1 METSEYLNEYNTER
15 KPLILKEYG
24 RNVQKLAE
32 YVTQIEDP
40 EKRTSMAHTLVD
52 LMKQVTPTV
61 KDTTE
66 NAQKLWDD
74 LFIMTNFKLEIESP
88 FPKPDVSIL
97 NRKPQIVPYKEDEIR
112 YKHYGR
118 NLELMIQK
126 ATELENEEEKEAA
139 VIYIGKMMKAFYT
152 TWNKDN
158 VDDKVIVQNIKEL
171 SKNQLVIDVDK
182 VKENNLFEIQH
193 QYKERPQRPKQKRP
207 YSGGSSRKRK
217 N

>member
-171 SKNQLVIDVDK
+171 SKNQLDIDVDK